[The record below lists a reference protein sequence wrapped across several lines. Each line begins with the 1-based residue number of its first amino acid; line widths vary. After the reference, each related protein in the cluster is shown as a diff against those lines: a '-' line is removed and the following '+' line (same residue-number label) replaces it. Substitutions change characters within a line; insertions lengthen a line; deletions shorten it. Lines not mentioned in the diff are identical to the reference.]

1 MATTPTQI
9 HPLLTLS
16 VDPNADFTVLAD
28 YCEQFAEAQAE
39 FNFPGLRASFCE
51 RLIACLTWLR
61 ATQNDPIP
69 PHLESQFITDAF
81 PLVSPRFELDTEQLC
96 GYGLALAH
104 AINRQELPP
113 DVEQTLSDLLFGL
126 VSYLTAELKAPRWV
140 RVGNRIV
147 PVNGGEL

>member
-1 MATTPTQI
+1 MATTPTQV

-16 VDPNADFTVLAD
+16 IDPNADFTVLAD

-39 FNFPGLRASFCE
+39 FDFPGLRSAFCE
-51 RLIACLTWLR
+51 RLTACLACLR

-69 PHLESQFITDAF
+69 PHLESLFITNAH
-81 PLVSPRFELDTEQLC
+81 PLVFPRFEPDTEQLC
-96 GYGLALAH
+96 GYCMALSQTL
-104 AINRQELPP
+104 IEQELPA

-126 VSYLTAELKAPRWV
+126 VSYLAAELKAPRWV